1 MAADERARARAVPS
15 DPRVR
20 VLFLNTRESL
30 GADVAVHLLLARH
43 LDRREVQVWA
53 ATSTHEAPGAS
64 ARAALE
70 DIADLR
76 LIPLDLRRPLSGQ
89 RGLRKALAT
98 AGNLRGVIGLGRLAW
113 LCRRAHV
120 QVIHVTERPRD
131 ALFGLL
137 LARAAGA
144 ACCIHAHTSYY
155 AHDATR
161 LGNWVLHRADA
172 VIGVSRFTAG
182 TYTRDLG
189 LSADRVFAVHNAVDT
204 DQFHP
209 GTSRQARLAVR
220 TRFGIPAESPLIGCV
235 ARLSRWKGQADLL
248 QAMAATRERHPHARL
263 VIAGAASDSAPDGR
277 GDFRA
282 YLERRVAELG
292 LMDAV
297 TFAGFV
303 GYDEMPAF
311 YGALD
316 VLAHPAVE
324 EPFGLALVEAM
335 ACERA
340 VVAVGAGGVPE
351 IIRDGVD
358 GLLVPREAPD
368 RLAAALAQV
377 LDDSALRQRLGRA
390 ARERVLQA
398 FTPAQQAAAVAGV
411 YRQLVAQRAH
421 MASTSDVSGNDAPMP
436 VLSGGRSHTR

>member
-98 AGNLRGVIGLGRLAW
+98 AGTLRGVIGLGRLAW

-235 ARLSRWKGQADLL
+235 ARLSRWKGQAELL
-248 QAMAATRERHPHARL
+248 QAMVAIRERHPHARL
-263 VIAGAASDSAPDGR
+263 VIAGAASDSAPD
-277 GDFRA
+277 
-282 YLERRVAELG
+282 
-292 LMDAV
+292 
-297 TFAGFV
+297 
-303 GYDEMPAF
+303 
-311 YGALD
+311 
-316 VLAHPAVE
+316 
-324 EPFGLALVEAM
+324 
-335 ACERA
+335 
-340 VVAVGAGGVPE
+340 
-351 IIRDGVD
+351 
-358 GLLVPREAPD
+358 
-368 RLAAALAQV
+368 
-377 LDDSALRQRLGRA
+377 
-390 ARERVLQA
+390 
-398 FTPAQQAAAVAGV
+398 
-411 YRQLVAQRAH
+411 
-421 MASTSDVSGNDAPMP
+421 
-436 VLSGGRSHTR
+436 